1 MKIYVAHSTRFN
13 YKEEL
18 YKPLRNSTLNDKHEI
33 TLSHENPSG
42 LFDSKTYLDHCD
54 LVIAEGSF
62 PSTGMGIEL
71 GWANLKQVRIVCVYK
86 KDTEPSPSLK
96 AVTKE
101 FVEYASPLD
110 LISKLE
116 SLLAS

>member
-1 MKIYVAHSTRFN
+1 MKIYVAHSSGFD
-13 YKEEL
+13 YEEEL
-18 YKPLRNSTLNDKHEI
+18 YKPLRNSSLNNKHEI
-33 TLSHENPSG
+33 VLPHEHSPE
-42 LFDSKTYLDHCD
+42 LFDTKEYLDNCD

-71 GWANLKQVRIVCVYK
+71 GWADMKGVRIVCLYK
-86 KDTEPSPSLK
+86 KGSKNSSKLN

-101 FVEYASPLD
+101 FIEYSSPED

-116 SLLAS
+116 DLL